1 MNHYD
6 GPAFFRKYRFNK
18 PQVNNSAASQST
30 PVAASAS
37 PQSTAGAPSAAPK
50 RPASQTSAKQVTSQ
64 ATTSSSS
71 AATSATLFNGGTHG
85 TFHPSRVP
93 AQLSAALTNGGI
105 IQDHDDRNYLEIE
118 ASLHKRPETFLLFA
132 DAAAN
137 DLPAVDLQQPLSD
150 SGTDTSQVE
159 HPSDSAVLSQAER
172 KMASSVDPTTV
183 TSQAASS
190 VAAQTVV
197 ANTSQ
202 TGSDSTVSAASATV
216 VRPTEVFEPT
226 TPELAVSAAAINTP
240 KTDDSVVVTAPTEVF
255 EPTDPSLAASAAA
268 INAPSAVSS
277 AISVGPTEVFEPT
290 DPSLAASA
298 AAINAPSAVSSA
310 VSAGPTE
317 VFEPTDPSLAASAA
331 AINAPSAVSL
341 AVSAGPTEV
350 FEPTDPALAESAATV
365 NAAADHDKIE
375 SAATSA
381 TPKSAHGLGLS
392 LGDIM
397 TAEHDAQ
404 ADLALFKDQPT
415 TAASAAPQS
424 STAQTRS
431 HVNEEPY
438 QPVGMRPTSTSPAV
452 TSATATPVSVV
463 ASSTAPSQ
471 ESGEATSVTM
481 APSQAATSAVTT
493 SPALSET
500 SAVASQPEL
509 VHSGGS
515 AAPVLEDKELAA
527 YHLPPLNLLKAPI
540 VANESEMDDWIEQ
553 KASALDESLDAF
565 GVNANVVD
573 WTIGPTVTQFQ
584 VKPARGVKVSKI
596 TNLNDDLK
604 LALAAKDI
612 RIEAPIPGRNTIGI
626 EIPNAKSRPVMLS
639 EVLDSDK
646 FRDSKSPLTVALGV
660 DLFGQPQVTD
670 LRKMPHGLIAGATG
684 SGKSVFINSILVSI
698 LYKANPQQVK
708 LLLIDPKAV
717 ELAPYNEI
725 PHLLAPVISEPKAAS
740 AALKWV
746 VDEMDNRY
754 DKLAAGGARNIEQFN
769 KLADEHDEPA
779 LKMPYI
785 VIVIDELADLM
796 MVASSEVQ
804 DYIARITQK
813 ARAAGIHLL
822 VATQRPSVDVVTGL
836 IKNNI
841 PTRVAFMVAS
851 QIDSRTILDASGAE
865 RLLGRGDMLYLGNGQ
880 PAPIRLQ
887 GTFVDSE
894 IDSITQF
901 VRDQAAPH
909 YEFQPDSLVKH
920 EEAAR
925 NEDDLMPEALAYI
938 ADEDTM
944 STSKLQRN
952 FSIGYNRAANI
963 IDDLESRG
971 YVSAAKGSKPRDVY
985 FTAADLTKL
994 QANS

>member
-341 AVSAGPTEV
+341 AVSAGPTKV

-463 ASSTAPSQ
+463 ASSTVPSQ

-553 KASALDESLDAF
+553 KASALDEYLDAF

>member
-172 KMASSVDPTTV
+172 KMASSVDSTTV

-202 TGSDSTVSAASATV
+202 TGSDSTVSAASAMV

-268 INAPSAVSS
+268 INAS
-277 AISVGPTEVFEPT
+277 
-290 DPSLAASA
+290 
-298 AAINAPSAVSSA
+298 
-310 VSAGPTE
+310 
-317 VFEPTDPSLAASAA
+317 
-331 AINAPSAVSL
+331 SAVSL

-438 QPVGMRPTSTSPAV
+438 QPVGRRPTSTSPAV

-463 ASSTAPSQ
+463 ASSTVPSQ

-909 YEFQPDSLVKH
+909 YEFQPDSLMKH

>member
-277 AISVGPTEVFEPT
+277 AIS
-290 DPSLAASA
+290 
-298 AAINAPSAVSSA
+298 
-310 VSAGPTE
+310 AGPTE

-463 ASSTAPSQ
+463 ASSTVPSQ

>member
-172 KMASSVDPTTV
+172 KMASSVDSTTV

-202 TGSDSTVSAASATV
+202 TGSDSTVSAASAMV

-277 AISVGPTEVFEPT
+277 AVSAGPTEVFEPT

-298 AAINAPSAVSSA
+298 AAVNAPSAVSSA

-331 AINAPSAVSL
+331 AINASSAVSL

-438 QPVGMRPTSTSPAV
+438 QPVGRRPTSTSPAV

-463 ASSTAPSQ
+463 ASSTVPSQ

-909 YEFQPDSLVKH
+909 YEFQPDSLMKH

>member
-172 KMASSVDPTTV
+172 KMASSVDSTTV

-202 TGSDSTVSAASATV
+202 TGSDSTVSAASAMV

-463 ASSTAPSQ
+463 ASSTVPSQ

-909 YEFQPDSLVKH
+909 YEFQPDSLMKH

>member
-172 KMASSVDPTTV
+172 KMASSVDPTMV

-277 AISVGPTEVFEPT
+277 AISV
-290 DPSLAASA
+290 
-298 AAINAPSAVSSA
+298 
-310 VSAGPTE
+310 GPTE

-463 ASSTAPSQ
+463 ASSTVPSQ

-909 YEFQPDSLVKH
+909 YEFQPDSLMKH

>member
-202 TGSDSTVSAASATV
+202 TGSDSTVSAASAMV

-277 AISVGPTEVFEPT
+277 AVSAGPTEVFEPT

-298 AAINAPSAVSSA
+298 AAVNAPSAVSSA

-331 AINAPSAVSL
+331 AINASSAVSL

-392 LGDIM
+392 LGNIM

-463 ASSTAPSQ
+463 ASSTVPSQ

-909 YEFQPDSLVKH
+909 YEFQPDSLMKH

>member
-255 EPTDPSLAASAAA
+255 EPTDP
-268 INAPSAVSS
+268 I
-277 AISVGPTEVFEPT
+277 
-290 DPSLAASA
+290 LAASA

-463 ASSTAPSQ
+463 ASSTVPSQ

-909 YEFQPDSLVKH
+909 YEFQPDSLMKH

>member
-463 ASSTAPSQ
+463 ASSTVPSQ

-698 LYKANPQQVK
+698 LYKSNPQQVK

>member
-268 INAPSAVSS
+268 INAPSAVS
-277 AISVGPTEVFEPT
+277 
-290 DPSLAASA
+290 
-298 AAINAPSAVSSA
+298 
-310 VSAGPTE
+310 
-317 VFEPTDPSLAASAA
+317 
-331 AINAPSAVSL
+331 L

-463 ASSTAPSQ
+463 ASSTVPSQ

-909 YEFQPDSLVKH
+909 YEFQPDSLMKH

>member
-298 AAINAPSAVSSA
+298 AAVNAPSAVSSA

-331 AINAPSAVSL
+331 AVNAPSAASS

-392 LGDIM
+392 LGNIM

-463 ASSTAPSQ
+463 ASSTVPSQ

-909 YEFQPDSLVKH
+909 YEFQPDSLMKH

>member
-202 TGSDSTVSAASATV
+202 TGSDSTVSAASAMV

-277 AISVGPTEVFEPT
+277 A
-290 DPSLAASA
+290 
-298 AAINAPSAVSSA
+298 

-331 AINAPSAVSL
+331 AINASSAVSL

-463 ASSTAPSQ
+463 ASSTVPSQ

-740 AALKWV
+740 VALKWV

-909 YEFQPDSLVKH
+909 YEFQPDSLMKH

>member
-277 AISVGPTEVFEPT
+277 AISVGPM
-290 DPSLAASA
+290 
-298 AAINAPSAVSSA
+298 
-310 VSAGPTE
+310 E

-463 ASSTAPSQ
+463 ASSTVPSQ

>member
-277 AISVGPTEVFEPT
+277 AVSAGPTEVFEPT

-463 ASSTAPSQ
+463 ASSTVPSQ

-909 YEFQPDSLVKH
+909 YEFQPDSLMKH

>member
-202 TGSDSTVSAASATV
+202 TGSDSTVSAASAMV

-277 AISVGPTEVFEPT
+277 AVSAGPTEVFEPT

-298 AAINAPSAVSSA
+298 AAVNAPSAVSSA

-331 AINAPSAVSL
+331 AINASSAVSL

-463 ASSTAPSQ
+463 ASSTVPSQ

-909 YEFQPDSLVKH
+909 YEFQPDSLMKH

>member
-463 ASSTAPSQ
+463 ASSTVPSQ

-920 EEAAR
+920 EEAAC

>member
-277 AISVGPTEVFEPT
+277 AISVGPTEVFEPP
-290 DPSLAASA
+290 DPCLAASA

-463 ASSTAPSQ
+463 ASSTVPSQ

>member
-277 AISVGPTEVFEPT
+277 A
-290 DPSLAASA
+290 
-298 AAINAPSAVSSA
+298 

-331 AINAPSAVSL
+331 AVNAPSAASS

-527 YHLPPLNLLKAPI
+527 YHLPPLNLLKAPL

-909 YEFQPDSLVKH
+909 YEFQPDSLMKH